1 MESDPDVD
9 AFEAAVEA
17 HDGTV
22 SRSLAAEFGAA
33 IEAVIETPAVG
44 VAVSLSGVSL
54 TDSNVDL
61 TPSPSALDAARTGI
75 TPAKFGIETLG
86 TVFLESRSAGDE
98 PVSLFPER
106 HIAVLAASD
115 IAPDLETAFDRLEEE
130 FANGSM
136 SGVLASG
143 PSATADMGATVQG
156 VHGPSEV
163 HVLVVTD
170 R

>member
-1 MESDPDVD
+1 MESDADLD
-9 AFEAAVEA
+9 DFEAAVNA

-22 SRSLAAEFGAA
+22 SRSTAAEFDDSLA
-33 IEAVIETPAVG
+33 AVIETPAVG
-44 VAVSLSGVSL
+44 VSLPFSGISMA
-54 TDSNVDL
+54 DANVDIGP
-61 TPSPSALDAARTGI
+61 TPSALAAARTGI
-75 TPAKFGIETLG
+75 TPATFGIASLG
-86 TVFLESRSAGDE
+86 TVFLESRPAGDE

-106 HIAVLAASD
+106 HVAVLAASD
-115 IAPDLETAFDRLEEE
+115 IVPDLEAAFERLEGT
-130 FANGSM
+130 FAEGIL

-156 VHGPSEV
+156 VHGPSET